1 MGKVNGELEDGD
13 HTIMVPSKVETN
25 LITNLIK
32 IVVLGCRF

>member
-1 MGKVNGELEDGD
+1 MGKVNGELKDGD

-25 LITNLIK
+25 LIK